1 MSKFKVAFN
10 LDLSQI
16 APEALMGPG
25 EVSLDTIQEVVA
37 KMLLSQARKAAKDK
51 LHSVRRDATMDPDVK
66 VIQMADQIRKMMITL
81 MAEANMSVEKISDD
95 TVISTELPFEKNYRE
110 EQERHAA

>member
-25 EVSLDTIQEVVA
+25 EVPLETVEDVVTT
-37 KMLLSQARKAAKDK
+37 MFINEARRAAKDK
-51 LHSVRRDATMDPDVK
+51 LHEIRRDQSMDADVK
-66 VIQMADQIRKMMITL
+66 VIKMSEQIRKMMITL
-81 MAEANMSVEKISDD
+81 MAQANMSVERISDN
-95 TVISTELPFEKNYRE
+95 VEISTELPFERSYSD
-110 EQERHAA
+110 EQRRAA